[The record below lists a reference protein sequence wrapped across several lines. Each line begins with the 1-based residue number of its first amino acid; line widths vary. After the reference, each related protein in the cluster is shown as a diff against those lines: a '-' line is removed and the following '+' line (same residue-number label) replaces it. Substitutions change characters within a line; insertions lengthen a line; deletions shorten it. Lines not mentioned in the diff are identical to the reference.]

1 MTRLS
6 VTGSSGFTASHP
18 NAIAIAIAIAIA
30 SELALAV
37 ALAVALSEFGRRFI
51 LQNTAP

>member
-18 NAIAIAIAIAIA
+18 NAIAIAIAIA

>member
-18 NAIAIAIAIAIA
+18 NAIAIAIA